1 MQVLLVLLEE
11 FLEKVLICEYSF
23 LSFYLICEI
32 LFNEYVYIG
41 IKIYSQISFSEDII
55 QKMHYRNHLIF
66 FNSVISSLRNNLGMI
81 LNSLYICYIWY
92 VLYNF
97 TSKFRFLWV
106 NELKTFKDTF
116 SFSTN
121 KTSVKIILMVWNK
134 DLDRMLM

>member
-1 MQVLLVLLEE
+1 MQALLVLLEE

-23 LSFYLICEI
+23 LSFYLIYEV

-66 FNSVISSLRNNLGMI
+66 FNSVISSLKNNLGMI
-81 LNSLYICYIWY
+81 LNSLYICTLQFYIEIP
-92 VLYNF
+92 VF
-97 TSKFRFLWV
+97 IV